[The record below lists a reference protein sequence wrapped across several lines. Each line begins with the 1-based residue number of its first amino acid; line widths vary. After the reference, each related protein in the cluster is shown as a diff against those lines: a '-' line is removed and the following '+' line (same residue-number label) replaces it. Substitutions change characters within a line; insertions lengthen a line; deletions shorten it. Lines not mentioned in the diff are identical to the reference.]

1 MQKNTIQ
8 RLFSNTMSSVTC
20 IICLGSNYCPE
31 HNISLAVRLLTSS
44 FPHIRWGKTIVTPAT
59 GVSRPV
65 PDYHN
70 LAAIFTTTM
79 SLPALRSL
87 LKETEKACG
96 RTPES
101 KSTGLIPIDIDLLQ
115 YDGTILKPE
124 DMNTAHVR
132 QALSS
137 LIK

>member
-1 MQKNTIQ
+1 
-8 RLFSNTMSSVTC
+8 
-20 IICLGSNYCPE
+20 
-31 HNISLAVRLLTSS
+31 
-44 FPHIRWGKTIVTPAT
+44 
-59 GVSRPV
+59 
-65 PDYHN
+65 
-70 LAAIFTTTM
+70 M
-79 SLPALRSL
+79 SLPALSSL